1 MFSLL
6 LSSAAQSKGRFSFLY
21 CKTGGWLEAATA
33 QGLTR
38 HCSESGEQLCCALLL
53 FSPSLF
59 CPSQSICFIPPPP
72 VLFPT
77 QLRGDE
83 QLNSCAVLI
92 CLLGYSTAPCNPYI
106 HRKKITTDWTTWKI
120 FSIIL
125 KRFRF
130 YLIFGKL
137 RTTAHLPGST
147 APHNL
152 LPKLSLEA
160 GITHFLPH
168 ALPAKWSQT
177 QSWRAPS

>member
-1 MFSLL
+1 MHHIYLQENIFSCPVYY
-6 LSSAAQSKGRFSFLY
+6 LSS
-21 CKTGGWLEAATA
+21 TMT
-33 QGLTR
+33 
-38 HCSESGEQLCCALLL
+38 
-53 FSPSLF
+53 
-59 CPSQSICFIPPPP
+59 
-72 VLFPT
+72 V
-77 QLRGDE
+77 
-83 QLNSCAVLI
+83 
-92 CLLGYSTAPCNPYI
+92 
-106 HRKKITTDWTTWKI
+106 

-168 ALPAKWSQT
+168 ALPAK
-177 QSWRAPS
+177 